1 MAVNAPIIFV
11 VDDERVI
18 AETLTTILQRQGFAA
33 RLFLDPNEALSA
45 ALAEPPDLLL
55 SDVMMPG
62 MTGVE
67 LAITLRKLHPQC
79 KVVLFSGQAQ
89 TEDLLHDARRQGH
102 DFLLLLKPI
111 HPVELLRRIREQTL
125 VSA

>member
-102 DFLLLLKPI
+102 DFLLLMKPI